1 MRLSLIT
8 KLTIATSVVLLTFMT
23 IFAYVNLDALEKLL
37 TEEAISD
44 ADKLSET
51 IIKTTHYQMLENNQM
66 RVYQMIQEV
75 GTQSGIE
82 HIRMINKN
90 GRIIFSTKEQE
101 IGTFLDKKAAACN
114 MCHAGE
120 KPLTHASS
128 MNRSRIFFD
137 QDGKEVLGL
146 AKAIYNEEGCYTS
159 KCHYH
164 PENFRVL
171 GVLDVIVSLDSM
183 RSRLDS
189 YRYKIG
195 VMTFFMLALVWA
207 SMTFFTQKL
216 VNQPVKHLL
225 RHTKLLARG
234 ELDASV
240 PYFSTHELGELAN
253 AFNDMTLNLKR
264 ARNELEDWGK
274 NLETKVEERTRELK
288 AIQAQLVRSEKLASL
303 GELVAGIAHEINNPL
318 TGIMVFA
325 SLARDNPKLPQ
336 DIKNDMDLIT
346 RETERCAK
354 IVKGLLEFSKEAPP
368 QKKPSYIDDIMDLT
382 IALVEN
388 QSSFHDIKIIRDYD
402 KEMEQILVDPHQ
414 IEQVFVNILL
424 NASHAMP
431 DGGNLTIKTGM
442 ESEEGYV
449 YIKISDTGC
458 GISEQNL
465 EKIFDPFFTTKENRG
480 TGLGLSVSYGI
491 IESHGGKIE
500 VKSTVGSG
508 TTFTVKL
515 PLHPDGKKESAPAD
529 QNGIAAGKP
538 DIPEEKR

>member
-8 KLTIATSVVLLTFMT
+8 KLTIATSLVLLTFMT
-23 IFAYVNLDALEKLL
+23 VFAYVNLEALEKLL
-37 TEEAISD
+37 IEEAISD

-90 GRIIFSTKEQE
+90 GRIIFSTKEPE
-101 IGTFLDKKAAACN
+101 IGTFLDKTAAACN

-120 KPLTHASS
+120 KPLTHAST
-128 MNRSRIFFD
+128 MNRSRTFFD
-137 QDGKEVLGL
+137 KDGKQVLGL

-159 KCHYH
+159 KCHFH

-171 GVLDVIVSLDSM
+171 GVLDIIVSLDNM
-183 RSRLDS
+183 RALLSS

-195 VMTFFMLALVWA
+195 AMTFFMLALVWG
-207 SMTFFTQKL
+207 SMTLLTQKL

-225 RHTKLLARG
+225 RHTKLLAQG

-240 PYFSTHELGELAN
+240 PYFSTSELGELAN

-274 NLETKVEERTRELK
+274 NLETKVEERTHELK

-336 DIKNDMDLIT
+336 DIKNDMNLIT

-354 IVKGLLEFSKEAPP
+354 IVKGLLEFSKESPP

-388 QSSFHDIKIIRDYD
+388 QSSFHDINIIRDYD
-402 KEMEQILVDPHQ
+402 KEMVQILIDPHQ

-431 DGGNLTIKTGM
+431 DGGDLTIKTGM
-442 ESEEGYV
+442 ESEEGYA
-449 YIKISDTGC
+449 YIKVSDTGC

-500 VKSTVGSG
+500 VKSKVGSG
-508 TTFTVKL
+508 TAFTIRL
-515 PLHPDGKKESAPAD
+515 PLHPDGEEGVSSAA
-529 QNGIAAGKP
+529 QNGIVLGNIAR
-538 DIPEEKR
+538 PEEER

>member
-8 KLTIATSVVLLTFMT
+8 KLTIATSLVLLTFMAL
-23 IFAYVNLDALEKLL
+23 FAYINLEALEKLL
-37 TEEAISD
+37 QEEAISD

-51 IIKTTHYQMLENNQM
+51 IIKTTHYQMLENNQL

-90 GRIIFSTKEQE
+90 GRIIFSTKEAE
-101 IGTFLDKKAAACN
+101 IGTLLDKKAAACN

-120 KPLTHASS
+120 IPLTQASS
-128 MNRSRIFFD
+128 MNRSRVFFD
-137 QDGKEVLGL
+137 SDGKKVLGL
-146 AKAIYNEEGCYTS
+146 AKAIYNEESCYTS

-171 GVLDVIVSLDSM
+171 GVLDVIVSLDNVHAL
-183 RSRLDS
+183 LDS
-189 YRYKIG
+189 YRYKISA
-195 VMTFFMLALVWA
+195 MTFFLLVLIWIC
-207 SMTFFTQKL
+207 TTLFTQKL

-225 RHTKLLARG
+225 RHTKLLAQG
-234 ELDASV
+234 ELNASV
-240 PYFSTHELGELAN
+240 PHFSTHELGELAN
-253 AFNDMTLNLKR
+253 AFNDMTMNLKK
-264 ARNELEDWGK
+264 ARVELEDWGK

-325 SLARDNPKLPQ
+325 SLAGKNPKLPPEL
-336 DIKNDMDLIT
+336 KTDMEMIT

-354 IVKGLLEFSKEAPP
+354 IVKGLLEFSKESHP
-368 QKKPSYIDDIMDLT
+368 QKKPSSINDIMDLT

-388 QSSFHDIKIIRDYD
+388 QSSFHDINIVRYYD
-402 KEMEQILVDPHQ
+402 MEIPLLLIDPHQ

-431 DGGNLTIKTGM
+431 DGGNLTITTGID
-442 ESEEGYV
+442 SERGYAR
-449 YIKISDTGC
+449 IDISDTGH
-458 GISEQNL
+458 GIPEHNL

-491 IESHGGKIE
+491 IDSHGGKIE
-500 VKSTVGSG
+500 VKSKVGSG
-508 TTFTVKL
+508 TTFTIRL
-515 PLHPDGKKESAPAD
+515 PLQPGGTEEVHTVSR
-529 QNGIAAGKP
+529 NGRWTGAETP
-538 DIPEEKR
+538 PEKG